1 MDEKNS
7 DDEIVIIAE
16 EIRGYLE
23 KHPNSIDTLD
33 GVANWWLLRQRYE
46 SAVEKVK
53 KALEYLINIGVL
65 EKVERYGNKT
75 LYKRLS

>member
-1 MDEKNS
+1 MNDRNS
-7 DDEIVIIAE
+7 EDEIVKIAE
-16 EIRGYLE
+16 EIKGYLE
-23 KHPNSIDTLD
+23 KHPHSIDTLD

-53 KALEYLINIGVL
+53 TALEYLINLGVL

>member
-1 MDEKNS
+1 MNEKNS
-7 DDEIVIIAE
+7 EDEIVIIAE

-53 KALEYLINIGVL
+53 IALEYLINIGVL

-75 LYKRLS
+75 LYKRPS